1 MKKATVTM
9 TYYNDYKR
17 EWLTVP
23 VWEAPEELL
32 DPQATTA
39 DLRKMHADL
48 QRQWDELC
56 DFLDREGY

>member
-1 MKKATVTM
+1 MKATVTI

-17 EWLTVP
+17 EWMTVP

-32 DPQATTA
+32 DPQATPE

-48 QRQWDELC
+48 QRRWDELC